1 MPWRLAGK
9 RRDRS
14 DFRFASCLVRVAMSE
29 GADTAMALRTLE
41 PRSDV
46 LGDDEDTWPTQFTA
60 EYWTSR
66 NVFVLTTTTADGQR
80 RAWDVWNEKTLMM
93 NESHNLEHAKE
104 SATMSR
110 TPFASLCARARQC
123 HSSPRSPTYAARA
136 PPGAISRFFP
146 RRKSPPR
153 HAKATD
159 AAAAPD
165 EGPSSPGGGADES
178 VLPVGTAGEGGLEAG
193 ESPVRPLARRREQHP
208 PVSFIA
214 DGTASRGACFYL
226 VAKDSC
232 LPSRA
237 VYKVWAARR
246 DGFRRRIH
254 VDFVS
259 SDISTTRSARIRCA
273 WAVSNRQ
280 YGPGDESYTHVDVRL
295 DGSRTSFELTEAE
308 LTMSDG
314 DYFFLRFKTYGSDAR
329 LFPSLTI
336 AADSLTPVERN
347 SQLRIRLVYE
357 KDDRSLFAL

>member
-14 DFRFASCLVRVAMSE
+14 DPDFRFASCLVRVAMSE

-136 PPGAISRFFP
+136 SPGAISRFFS

-246 DGFRRRIH
+246 DGFLDRLLDQRAVHDRQHFLGLRLRRRQKPRAEAGDRH
-254 VDFVS
+254 DCFAHGPQCPTRRS
-259 SDISTTRSARIRCA
+259 SPTANTVILNACSTS
-273 WAVSNRQ
+273 
-280 YGPGDESYTHVDVRL
+280 
-295 DGSRTSFELTEAE
+295 TSF
-308 LTMSDG
+308 
-314 DYFFLRFKTYGSDAR
+314 AR
-329 LFPSLTI
+329 LPT
-336 AADSLTPVERN
+336 
-347 SQLRIRLVYE
+347 
-357 KDDRSLFAL
+357 